1 MNILRLEPNPSGGYP
16 PMQSWSGGAVPD
28 GFAEV
33 VCDTAVFYEYC
44 GFVTPTIESGKVTAF
59 TGNQEAY
66 EVAFHTPTAE
76 ELLLAAKTEVLQR
89 IDGKC
94 SAAIYSGVTV
104 ADKHYSLSL
113 VTQQNL
119 KTAQDKVTAGAT
131 SVIFAADGEEPAV
144 HTAEQITAISNAAYE
159 WGVVNTSYYAKLQK
173 WIARETETA
182 VLNAIDYG
190 SMLPN
195 DLMSEL
201 ATLLTGAGI
210 DLAKY
215 STMLG
220 G

>member
-1 MNILRLEPNPSGGYP
+1 MDIIRLEPNESGGYP
-16 PMQSWSGGAVPD
+16 PIWKADRAPD
-28 GFAEV
+28 GCAEV
-33 VCDTAVFYEYC
+33 VCDTAIFYEYC
-44 GFVTPTIESGKVTAF
+44 GFVIPTIENGIVTAF
-59 TGNQEAY
+59 TANQEAY
-66 EVAFHTPTAE
+66 EATFPPPTAE
-76 ELLLAAKTEVLQR
+76 ELLAAARAEALNR
-89 IDGKC
+89 IHGKC
-94 SAAIYSGVTV
+94 SAAIFSGVTI

-113 VTQQNL
+113 VSQQNL
-119 KTAQDKVTAGAT
+119 KTAQDKITAGAT
-131 SVIFAADGEEPAV
+131 SVIFAADGEEPTV

-173 WIARETETA
+173 WIARETDTA
-182 VLNAIDYG
+182 ILNAIDYG

-215 STMLG
+215 STMIG